1 MPTIDEQEARALVA
15 PHLVKFDSI
24 YRRAW
29 ESWLKNPVAAR
40 MQDKRVR
47 ANVIW
52 NDAVAEAKVM
62 FDGDGEVRFDE
73 KGQWKGLLV
82 GNRLF
87 VRLKK
92 GTAALLS
99 RNVKTKANEAFH
111 DQNRDLFGGIAR
123 CELLYV
129 LSEDETE
136 LERVVVVQ
144 RHKKA
149 VVWSIDALGDFDD
162 GQMII
167 PFAPVPPGS
176 GGGGSVAD
184 RVVKPKK
191 NGENENG
198 TRRDAAAGG
207 GLST

>member
-1 MPTIDEQEARALVA
+1 
-15 PHLVKFDSI
+15 
-24 YRRAW
+24 
-29 ESWLKNPVAAR
+29 
-40 MQDKRVR
+40 
-47 ANVIW
+47 
-52 NDAVAEAKVM
+52 M
-62 FDGDGEVRFDE
+62 FDGGGDVRFDE
-73 KGQWKGLLV
+73 RGRWKGLLV
-82 GNRLF
+82 ENRLF

-92 GTAALLS
+92 GTSALLS
-99 RNVKTKANEAFH
+99 RNVRTKASEAFH
-111 DQNRDLFGGIAR
+111 DQDRDLFGGIGR

-129 LSEDETE
+129 LSDDETE

-144 RHKKA
+144 RHKKS
-149 VVWSIDALGDFDD
+149 VVWSIDALGGQD
-162 GQMII
+162 GQMAI
-167 PFAPVPPGS
+167 PFAPVPLG